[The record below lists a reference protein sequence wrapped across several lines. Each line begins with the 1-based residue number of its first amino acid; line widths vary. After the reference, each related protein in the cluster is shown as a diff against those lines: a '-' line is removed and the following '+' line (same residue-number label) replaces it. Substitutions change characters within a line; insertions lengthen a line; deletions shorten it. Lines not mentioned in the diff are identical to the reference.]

1 MRHKA
6 WLWIAIMIIVAIA
19 IGYSGIGGITEGA
32 KKRSESKEKV
42 TISIWTLSSEW
53 IKPAIDDFKTK
64 YPNIDVELTLYDTD
78 PIKETLR
85 IAASTKTLPDI
96 WFTFGG
102 TLGSFYTENGLT
114 MDLTQIAADHQ
125 WNGKYNKAALSMVTY
140 GDKVSGI
147 PFHMNV
153 LGMWYP
159 KSVYEKAGLKA
170 PTTFEEFESQLQ
182 SLKDHGI
189 TPLALGNKGGW
200 HTMRLTEQLLEHFA
214 GPELHDRLNE
224 LTASWDDV
232 AVVKTFEKLKEYTEK
247 GYFPKGFLVLDSADA
262 GKLIYKEQAGIVIEG
277 TWFVISINNEGLDNA
292 KFDVFPFPS
301 DHTILRPSLF
311 VDMFQ
316 INGESD
322 PDKQDAAVLL
332 GEYLTS
338 NEVVDKY
345 VEIYGAPAILNTTT
359 SDKMP
364 QVQRLLESS
373 KAGGFLITDQ
383 ALPQEVVQKLFEAQD
398 KIALNEWTP
407 ARAAREMEKAA
418 QAFKSKR

>member
-6 WLWIAIMIIVAIA
+6 WLWIAIVFAAAVAM
-19 IGYSGIGGITEGA
+19 GYLGVGDGGGGENQ
-32 KKRSESKEKV
+32 RSDSEEKV
-42 TISIWTLSSEW
+42 TISMWTLSSEW
-53 IKPAIDDFKTK
+53 IKPAIDDFKLK

-114 MDLTQIAADHQ
+114 MDLSKVAADHR
-125 WNGKYNKAALSMVTY
+125 WNNSFNKAALDMVMY
-140 GDKVSGI
+140 GDKVAGI

-159 KSVYEKAGLKA
+159 RSVYEKAGLKP
-170 PTTFEEFESQLQ
+170 PTTFSEFESQLQ
-182 SLKDHGI
+182 TLKELGFV
-189 TPLALGNKGGW
+189 PLAFGSKGGW

-214 GPELHDRLNE
+214 GPGLHDRLNK
-224 LTASWDDV
+224 LTASWDNA
-232 AVVKTFEKLKEYTEK
+232 AVVKTFEKLKEYTDK

-262 GKLIYKEQAGIVIEG
+262 GKLIYKEQAGLIIEG
-277 TWFVISINNEGLDNA
+277 TWFEITISNEGLDNSR
-292 KFDVFPFPS
+292 FDVYSFPS
-301 DHTILRPSLF
+301 DQESPRPSLF

-322 PDKQDAAVLL
+322 QAKQNAAVLL
-332 GEYLTS
+332 GEYLTGA
-338 NEVVDKY
+338 EVVDKY
-345 VEIYGAPAILNTTT
+345 ADSYGAPAILNADS
-359 SDKMP
+359 SDRMP
-364 QVQRLLESS
+364 QVERLLESS
-373 KAGGFLITDQ
+373 KTGGFLITDQ

-398 KIALNEWTP
+398 KVVLNEWTP
-407 ARAAREMEKAA
+407 AQAAMEMEKAA
-418 QAFKSKR
+418 QAFRSKS